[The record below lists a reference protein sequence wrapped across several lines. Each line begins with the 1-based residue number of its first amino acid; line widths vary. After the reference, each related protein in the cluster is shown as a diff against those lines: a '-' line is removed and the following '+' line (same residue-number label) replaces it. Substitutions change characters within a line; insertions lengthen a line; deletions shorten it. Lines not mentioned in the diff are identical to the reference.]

1 MIQKD
6 QVEDGNMKVRALVW
20 GIDEV
25 IWVTVQKLRGQELE
39 EIYIQVEKSLK
50 QSRPVSINAT
60 FEPLL

>member
-25 IWVTVQKLRGQELE
+25 IWVTVQKLRGQEWE

-50 QSRPVSINAT
+50 QSRPVSINVI
-60 FEPLL
+60 FELLL